1 MALDPKTW
9 GTYNLHGKTGNSD
22 EKIKWFGPSRLG
34 SFIKYMGCN
43 LGRCNSSTLFGMFS

>member
-22 EKIKWFGPSRLG
+22 KKIKWFRPSSLG
-34 SFIKYMGCN
+34 GK
-43 LGRCNSSTLFGMFS
+43 LKKVWDVL